1 MERGKRVKKRFE
13 LQQSNPNLSIEI
25 HVARIGDTAFAT
37 NPFELYLDYAVRI
50 RELSKA
56 TQTFL
61 IQKAGCNGT
70 YLPSRRSVA
79 HKGYGS
85 VPASTDIGPDGGDKL
100 VDWTVDAID
109 QLWQSGPDDR
119 A

>member
-1 MERGKRVKKRFE
+1 MERGKRVKQRLV
-13 LQQSNPNLSIEI
+13 LQKSSPSFPIEV
-25 HVARIGDTAFAT
+25 HALRIGDVAFAT

-50 RELSKA
+50 RELSEA

-70 YLPSRRSVA
+70 YLPSERSIA

-85 VPASTDIGPDGGDKL
+85 VPASTNAGSEGGNKL
-100 VDWTVDAID
+100 VDWTVETINRM
-109 QLWQSGPDDR
+109 W
-119 A
+119 